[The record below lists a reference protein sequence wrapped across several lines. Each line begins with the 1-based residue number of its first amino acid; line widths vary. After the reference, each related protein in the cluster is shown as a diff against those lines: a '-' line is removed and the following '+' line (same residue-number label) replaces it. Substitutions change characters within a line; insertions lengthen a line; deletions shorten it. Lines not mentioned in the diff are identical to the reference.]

1 MTRISKALV
10 TGGAGFIGSHI
21 VDELLSKG
29 IETYVI
35 DDLSTGLLENLRNN
49 ERNNLLHV
57 IVDDVRKIEDA
68 LPDAADI
75 DVVFHEAAIASVLR
89 SVKEPSI
96 VHDVNVNAT
105 LDLMNFCVKKGI
117 KRFVFASTAAV
128 YGTLKNARASEGLVC
143 RPISPYGA
151 SKLSVENYLGAYHA
165 SYGLETVAL
174 RYFNVYGPRQI
185 MNDYSGV
192 ITIFINKLLQKKIPL
207 VHGDGLQTRDFV
219 HVKDIVQA
227 NIIAMESK
235 NAVGQVFNVATGN
248 SITILSLLETLKSI
262 TDTEYIKPMFG
273 PSREGDIRFGL
284 ASIDKISDSLGF
296 APKIV
301 ADQGL
306 VGVVEFLRAKNELL
320 KELV

>member
-1 MTRISKALV
+1 MTKISKALV

-21 VDELLSKG
+21 VDELIRKG
-29 IETYVI
+29 IETYVV
-35 DDLSTGLLENLRNN
+35 DDLSTGSLENLGHHKHDK
-49 ERNNLLHV
+49 LLHL
-57 IVDDVRKIEDA
+57 IVKDIRKIEEV

-89 SVKEPSI
+89 SVKEPSL

-128 YGTLKNARASEGLVC
+128 YGTLKDTRASEKLVC
-143 RPISPYGA
+143 KPISPYGA
-151 SKLSVENYLGAYHA
+151 SKLSIENYLSAYHA
-165 SYGLETVAL
+165 SYGLETVAV

-192 ITIFINKLLQKKIPL
+192 ITIFTNKLLRKETPI

-219 HVKDIVQA
+219 HVKDVVQA
-227 NIIAMESK
+227 NILAMDSK

-248 SITILSLLETLKSI
+248 SITILNLLETLKSI
-262 TDTEYIKPMFG
+262 TNTEYIVPNLG

-284 ASIDKISDSLGF
+284 ASIDKIRTSLGF
-296 APKIV
+296 VPKIST
-301 ADQGL
+301 DKGL
-306 VGVVEFLRAKNELL
+306 VGVVDFLRTKNELL
-320 KELV
+320 KEVA

>member
-1 MTRISKALV
+1 MTRVSHALV

-21 VDELLSKG
+21 VDELIHKG

-35 DDLSTGLLENLRNN
+35 DDLSTGSLENLSRHKNN
-49 ERNNLLHV
+49 KLLHV
-57 IVDDVRKIEDA
+57 IVSDIRKIGDA
-68 LPDAADI
+68 LPADASI

-89 SVKEPSI
+89 SVKEPHI

-105 LDLMNFCVKKGI
+105 LDLMDFCVKKGI
-117 KRFVFASTAAV
+117 KRLVFASTAAV
-128 YGTLKNARASEGLVC
+128 YGTLKDTRASEGLAC

-151 SKLSVENYLGAYHA
+151 SKLSIENYLSAYYS

-192 ITIFINKLLQKKIPL
+192 ITIFTNKLLRKEPL
-207 VHGDGLQTRDFV
+207 TVHGDGLQTRDFV
-219 HVKDIVQA
+219 HVTDIVQA
-227 NIIAMESK
+227 NILAMESK
-235 NAVGQVFNVATGN
+235 NAAGQVFNVATGN

-262 TDTEYIKPMFG
+262 TNTCDIEPAFV
-273 PSREGDIRFGL
+273 PSREGDIRSGL
-284 ASIDKISDSLGF
+284 ASIDKICSSLNF
-296 APKIV
+296 APKTT
-301 ADQGL
+301 ADKGL

-320 KELV
+320 KEAV